1 MLPPLLLRLF
11 RRPKRPN
18 YSTAQSDALR
28 AYWVGLW
35 WELEREREE
44 REEREREQGAQTQ
57 AEIRAGSESKRS
69 PVLEDLRDRDTWAL
83 RQMR

>member
-35 WELEREREE
+35 WELERERDEKK
-44 REEREREQGAQTQ
+44 ERERDGTN
-57 AEIRAGSESKRS
+57 
-69 PVLEDLRDRDTWAL
+69 LD
-83 RQMR
+83 RQMGRVVESV